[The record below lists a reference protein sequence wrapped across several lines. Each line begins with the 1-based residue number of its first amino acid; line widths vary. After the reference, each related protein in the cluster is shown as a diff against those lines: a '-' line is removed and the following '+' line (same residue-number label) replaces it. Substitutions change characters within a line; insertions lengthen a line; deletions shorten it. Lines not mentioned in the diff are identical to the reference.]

1 MVRVQF
7 ACSAY
12 RQMTSEGG
20 VCRSAWGDEAAGAAS
35 HRSTAA
41 ISALMY
47 ESYVLDR
54 YWLKKVVTMQG
65 EKLIFEPIEP
75 G

>member
-1 MVRVQF
+1 
-7 ACSAY
+7 
-12 RQMTSEGG
+12 
-20 VCRSAWGDEAAGAAS
+20 
-35 HRSTAA
+35 
-41 ISALMY
+41 MY